1 MLTASVA
8 IPSAE
13 PASTSGI
20 GHTSRI
26 LLTEIRFELVRALRT
41 RAFSLSA
48 LGFPVMFYCLFGLML
63 NRGQSLDGVAVA
75 KYMLGGYAVFGSL
88 GAAIFGVGVGVA
100 LDIHAGW
107 LELKRASPMPP
118 LAYIVS
124 KCATATA
131 FSIII
136 VCMLSGLSI
145 AFGHVH
151 LSAVEFARML
161 TLAAFGSVPFCALG
175 LVMAFL
181 VPPNAAGSIANIIY
195 LPMSF
200 FGGLWIPISILP
212 HGVQRVAPVLPTFHL
227 AQLMYACF
235 GATPQGS
242 ITGHVFSLIGF
253 TLLMLGIAW
262 IAFGR
267 NEQNS

>member
-1 MLTASVA
+1 MLTASLA
-8 IPSAE
+8 ISSAD
-13 PASTSGI
+13 ATSTNGV
-20 GHTSRI
+20 GRTSRI
-26 LLTEIRFELVRALRT
+26 LLTEIRYELVRALRT

-48 LGFPVMFYCLFGLML
+48 IGFPLMFYCLFGILL
-63 NRGQSLDGVAVA
+63 NRGQSLDGVIVA

-118 LAYIVS
+118 LAYVVS
-124 KCATATA
+124 KCAMATV

-136 VCMLSGLSI
+136 VCLLSALGI

-151 LSAVEFARML
+151 LSAAEFARML
-161 TLAAFGSVPFCALG
+161 ALAAFGAVPFCAIG
-175 LVMAFL
+175 LAMAFL
-181 VPPNAAGSIANIIY
+181 VPPNAAGGIANLIY

-200 FGGLWIPISILP
+200 FGGLWIPISTLP
-212 HGVQRVAPVLPTFHL
+212 HVVQRVAPSLPTFHL

-235 GATPQGS
+235 GATPEGS
-242 ITGHVFSLIGF
+242 IMGHVFSLVGF

-262 IAFGR
+262 IAFSR
-267 NEQNS
+267 QEQNS

>member
-1 MLTASVA
+1 MLTASLA
-8 IPSAE
+8 IPSA
-13 PASTSGI
+13 STTSTNRI
-20 GHTSRI
+20 GRTLNI
-26 LLTEIRFELVRALRT
+26 VLAEIRYELVRALRT

-48 LGFPVMFYCLFGLML
+48 IGFPLMFYCLFGLLM
-63 NRGQSLDGVAVA
+63 NRGEDLDGVLVA
-75 KYMLGGYAVFGSL
+75 KYLLGGYAVFGSL

-124 KCATATA
+124 KCATAIA

-136 VCMLSGLSI
+136 VCLLSGLGV

-151 LSAVEFARML
+151 LSGAELARML
-161 TLAAFGSVPFCALG
+161 ALAAFGSVPFCALG

-181 VPPNAAGSIANIIY
+181 VPPNSAGGIANLIY

-200 FGGLWIPISILP
+200 FGGLWIPITMLP
-212 HGVQRVAPVLPTFHL
+212 HAVRLIAPALPTFHL

-235 GATPQGS
+235 GATPKGA
-242 ITGHVFSLIGF
+242 ITGHLVNLLGF
-253 TLLMLGIAW
+253 TSLMLGIAW
-262 IAFGR
+262 IAFSR
-267 NEQNS
+267 REQNS